1 MLASTSSSSAAM
13 IEATAYD
20 VFVSFRGEDTR
31 NGFVSHLYKDLCR
44 KKIQV
49 FIDDEGLRRGDEI
62 SGALL
67 TAIEGSRVSVIVF
80 SKNYASSR
88 WCLDELVKIMDCKK
102 LKQHY
107 LVVPVFYGVDPSD
120 VRKQKGNF
128 GDAIAKHE
136 ENLKHDVEK
145 VKSWRSALTS
155 AANLS
160 GWDSHVTRPDS
171 TLVDKIVKDVLKKL
185 NRGTSSANLEGLVGV
200 ERRMQKVL
208 SLFQYGFPEF
218 QILGIWGMGGTGKTT
233 LAQAIFYHVL
243 DGFQSYFFLANVRE
257 SADQGKLFQ
266 LRQKLFSTILEY
278 ENLDI
283 STPTI
288 IPSFVKDRLSRKKV
302 LVVCDDVSKSSQLEY
317 LFGGNNRLGPGSRV
331 IVTTRD
337 KQVLIQYG
345 VDLIYKVEELDRDES
360 VQLFCQCAF
369 KSNHPT
375 EYQLE
380 LSEMVLSFAN
390 GNPLA
395 IKIFGSSLHG
405 KDKNYQE
412 SAVKELKQIPNPDIL
427 KLLRSS
433 FDGLN
438 PVEKDIFLDIAC
450 FLKGEN
456 LDFVRRIVDACYGSA
471 HSSIENLID
480 KSLISVS
487 QHEIAMHHSQYTI
500 AMHDLL
506 QQIGRDIIYN
516 ESPSE
521 PERRSRLWIPNDIY
535 NVLTENSGTKTLK
548 GILLDM
554 SRIPKLE
561 LKAEAFVQM
570 RKLKFLKFYLPYSFE
585 RVQVTPKILLPQG
598 LLSLPDELRYLC
610 WEGYPLKTLPTTFDP
625 KNLVELDMSYS
636 HVEQLWE
643 GKQNLLNLKI
653 IRLNYSENL
662 VRIPD
667 LSSSTNLEKIE
678 LRGCSNLRELPSS
691 LHHLE
696 KLTHLDFSEC
706 KNLRSLPSFYKA
718 TTLINLFLHDCS
730 NLSSFP
736 EILETMER
744 LIYLD
749 LSGTALKELP
759 SSIDN
764 LIGLVNLS
772 LNNCKNLVCLP
783 NSFYKLKSL
792 EIFTVQGCSRLEIF
806 PEILE
811 TMERLRYLD
820 LSRTG
825 LKELPSSIDN
835 LIGLVNLSLNNCK
848 NLVCLPDSFYK
859 LKSLEIF
866 TIQGCSRLEIFPEIL
881 ETMERLRYLDLS
893 RTGLKELPS
902 SIDNLIG
909 LVNLSLNNCKNL
921 VCLPDSF
928 YKLKSLGFINLQN
941 CSRLETF
948 PEILETMERLM
959 NLDLSGTPLKELPF
973 LNDNLIGL
981 IHLTL
986 SNCENLVCLP
996 DSFYKLKYLIFFHL
1010 QNCSRLEIFPEI
1022 LETMEWLRVL
1032 DLSGT
1037 ALKKLPSSI
1046 DNLICLIDLRLSN
1059 CKNLVCLPNNFY
1071 KLKTL
1076 TFFNL
1081 QNCSRLEI
1089 FPEILETMEWL
1100 RELDLSGT
1108 ALKELPSSIDNLIGL
1123 VKLSLNNCKNLVC
1136 LPDSFYKLKSLG
1148 FISLQNCSRLETFPE
1163 ILETMERLRVLD
1175 LSGTALKEL
1184 PSSIDNLI
1192 GLEYLSLI
1200 NCENLVFLPHNLYKL
1215 KSLLHVSTCGD
1226 SNLAVEN
1233 MFTTIGGRPV
1243 KQKHLHGLSLL
1254 WRLDLS
1260 ESNLENLPTTI
1271 KQLPCLEELI
1281 LRKCKRLKSLPELPP
1296 SLVYLDAHDC
1306 TTLEDVSS
1314 IKKVFEQALFCEDVP
1329 NRWLK
1334 LIFTNCFQL
1343 NEKRTRNDT
1352 SVEEVSS
1359 IRKLL
1364 KQAVFCKSLGWLFNN
1379 CFQLDEKA
1387 VSSPET
1393 PKLEMPFEQLVTV
1406 LKDYHQAP
1414 PESKKGTR
1422 IVTCVPGSEIPE
1434 WFDFKSLGSSINIQL
1449 PSEWCSNNSRL
1460 NFPCFVASVV
1470 VSFPDSY
1477 NGMEFGIR
1485 CKCHL
1490 KSCNGDSHYLSCY
1503 VSGGF
1508 ESGLSDHLFLLYGSE
1523 EVWGFVKSEASNKRF
1538 YNEASFSFYLD
1549 LDKRFRSEYKADETM
1564 GVKSCF
1570 KLSDEALGAILVC
1583 LVGSVYPPR
1592 LIKVRTLNQHP
1603 RPIPNSMR

>member
-1 MLASTSSSSAAM
+1 MLPSTTSSSAAM

-20 VFVSFRGEDTR
+20 VFLSFRGEDTR

-49 FIDDEGLRRGDEI
+49 FIDDEGLPRGDEI

-88 WCLDELVKIMDCKK
+88 WCLDKLVKIMDCKK

-120 VRKQKGNF
+120 VRKQRGSF
-128 GDAIAKHE
+128 GDAIANHE

-200 ERRMQKVL
+200 ERRMQKVC
-208 SLFQYGFPEF
+208 
-218 QILGIWGMGGTGKTT
+218 IWGMGGTGKTT
-233 LAQAIFYHVL
+233 LAEAIFYHVL

-257 SADQGKLFQ
+257 SADQGTLFQ
-266 LRQKLFSTILEY
+266 LRQKLFSTILED

-288 IPSFVKDRLSRKKV
+288 IPSFVKDRLSRKRI
-302 LVVCDDVSKSSQLEY
+302 LLVCDDVSKSSQLEY
-317 LFGGNNRLGPGSRV
+317 LFGGSNRLGPGSRV
-331 IVTTRD
+331 IITTRD

-345 VDLIYKVEELDRDES
+345 IDLIYKVEELDRDES

-395 IKIFGSSLHG
+395 IKIFGSSLYG
-405 KDKNYQE
+405 KEKNYQE

-456 LDFVRRIVDACYGSA
+456 LDFVRRIMDASYDSA

-487 QHEIAMHHSQYTI
+487 QHMI

-506 QQIGRDIIYN
+506 QQMGRDIIYN

-535 NVLTENSGTKTLK
+535 NVLTENSGTKTPK

-561 LKAEAFVQM
+561 LKAEAFLKR

-585 RVQVTPKILLPQG
+585 RVQVTSKILLPQG
-598 LLSLPDELRYLC
+598 LLSLPDELRYLY
-610 WEGYPLKTLPTTFDP
+610 WERYPMKTLPTRFDP

-643 GKQNLLNLKI
+643 GKQDLLNLKI
-653 IRLNYSENL
+653 IKLNYSKNL

-667 LSSSTNLEKIE
+667 LSSATNLEKIE
-678 LRGCSNLRELPSS
+678 LRGCSNLRELHSS

-696 KLTHLDFSEC
+696 KLTHLDFNEC
-706 KNLRSLPSFYKA
+706 RNLRSLPSFYKA
-718 TTLINLFLHDCS
+718 TSLINLFLHDCS

-736 EILETMER
+736 EILKTMER

-772 LNNCKNLVCLP
+772 LDNCKNLVCLP

-792 EIFTVQGCSRLEIF
+792 
-806 PEILE
+806 
-811 TMERLRYLD
+811 
-820 LSRTG
+820 
-825 LKELPSSIDN
+825 K
-835 LIGLVNLSLNNCK
+835 
-848 NLVCLPDSFYK
+848 
-859 LKSLEIF
+859 IF

-909 LVNLSLNNCKNL
+909 LTQL
-921 VCLPDSF
+921 
-928 YKLKSLGFINLQN
+928 
-941 CSRLETF
+941 R
-948 PEILETMERLM
+948 
-959 NLDLSGTPLKELPF
+959 
-973 LNDNLIGL
+973 
-981 IHLTL
+981 L

-996 DSFYKLKYLIFFHL
+996 DSFYKLKSLQFFNLEGCLRLEIFPKTLDTMERLVHLDLSGMSLKELPFSNDNLIGLIYLRLNNCENLVCLPDNFYKLKYLIFFSL

-1022 LETMEWLRVL
+1022 LEAMEWLRVL

-1046 DNLICLIDLRLSN
+1046 VNFIFLIDLRLSD
-1059 CKNLVCLPNNFY
+1059 CENLVCLPDNFY

-1076 TFFNL
+1076 TFLNL

-1123 VKLSLNNCKNLVC
+1123 EDLRLNNCENLVC
-1136 LPDSFYKLKSLG
+1136 LPDSLYKLKSLNRFTLEG
-1148 FISLQNCSRLETFPE
+1148 CSRLEIFPE
-1163 ILETMERLRVLD
+1163 ILETMEW
-1175 LSGTALKEL
+1175 LSFLNLSRTALKEL
-1184 PSSIDNLI
+1184 PFSIDNLI
-1192 GLEYLSLI
+1192 GLQNLRLN
-1200 NCENLVFLPHNLYKL
+1200 NCENL
-1215 KSLLHVSTCGD
+1215 
-1226 SNLAVEN
+1226 
-1233 MFTTIGGRPV
+1233 FTAIGGRAV
-1243 KQKHLHGLSLL
+1243 KQKHLHVLSPLKKL
-1254 WRLDLS
+1254 NLS
-1260 ESNLENLPTTI
+1260 ESNLENLPITI
-1271 KQLPCLEELI
+1271 KHFPLLKELI
-1281 LRKCKRLKSLPELPP
+1281 LRKCKALKSLPELPP
-1296 SLVYLDAHDC
+1296 SLEYLDANGC
-1306 TTLEDVSS
+1306 TSLEDVSS
-1314 IKKVFEQALFCEDVP
+1314 IKKLFEQAPFCQDIDAAEGP
-1329 NRWLK
+1329 SLK
-1334 LIFTNCFQL
+1334 LMFTNCFKL
-1343 NEKRTRNDT
+1343 GEKSVGKDIDVDGST
-1352 SVEEVSS
+1352 SVEEVSN
-1359 IRKLL
+1359 IEKVL
-1364 KQAVFCKSLGWLFNN
+1364 KQAVFCKSLGLLFTN
-1379 CFQLDEKA
+1379 CFLLDQKA
-1387 VSSPET
+1387 VRNPET
-1393 PKLEMPFEQLVTV
+1393 PKLEMPFEQMLTV

-1414 PESKKGTR
+1414 PESKRR
-1422 IVTCVPGSEIPE
+1422 IKMRTCVPGSEIPE

-1449 PSEWCSNNSRL
+1449 PSDWCSNNNWI
-1460 NFPCFVASVV
+1460 NFPCFVASAV

-1477 NGMEFGIR
+1477 NGMEFGIN

-1490 KSCNGDSHYLSCY
+1490 ESCNGDSHYLISCY

-1508 ESGLSDHLFLLYGSE
+1508 ESGLSDHLFLLYGGE
-1523 EVWGFVKSEASNKRF
+1523 EVRGFGKSDASNRRF
-1538 YNEASFSFYLD
+1538 YNYEGSFSFDLVLD
-1549 LDKRFRSEYKADETM
+1549 GQIWSECKVKQC
-1564 GVKSCF
+1564 GVHLLF
-1570 KLSDEALGAILVC
+1570 A
-1583 LVGSVYPPR
+1583 
-1592 LIKVRTLNQHP
+1592 N
-1603 RPIPNSMR
+1603 